1 MNNSMNDF
9 SGPEKNIPQI
19 VVTENS
25 SKEAIE
31 YVPKF
36 KHIQEDLQ
44 YMFEIKVENEDD
56 LYSTKIKDKLYKN
69 VREDIQQGKPFALDY
84 MFEEGLLTKEDL
96 EKRGIKDLKQQALS
110 ILKTFKDPRLT
121 SIRNLFINTGILTEE
136 EVGAA
141 ISL

>member
-1 MNNSMNDF
+1 MNDF

-19 VVTENS
+19 VVPENS
-25 SKEAIE
+25 PQEAIE
-31 YVPKF
+31 YVPKW

-44 YMFEIKVENEDD
+44 YMFGIEIKSEDN
-56 LYSTKIKDKLYKN
+56 LYEAETKNKLYES
-69 VREDIQQGKPFALDY
+69 VLEDMRQGKPFALDY

-96 EKRGIKDLKQQALS
+96 EKRGIKDLKQQALN

-136 EVGAA
+136 E
-141 ISL
+141 SLTSY